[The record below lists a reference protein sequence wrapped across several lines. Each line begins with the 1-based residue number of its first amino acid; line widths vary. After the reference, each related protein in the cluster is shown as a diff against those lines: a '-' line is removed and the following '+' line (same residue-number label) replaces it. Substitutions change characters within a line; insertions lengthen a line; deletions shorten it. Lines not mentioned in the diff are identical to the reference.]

1 MEALGA
7 ILELSSFF
15 VFLWAVVGLFSPQQA
30 KLSGRVQAVG
40 LLAVSAFMFAVGVAF
55 QPEDP
60 PTSAG
65 RPVQTSTEQLARPEQ
80 VQEETPADRPTQTNT
95 EQLARPEQVQVSG
108 VTFAE
113 VNDKFGLN
121 SNLTDLQKG
130 REWDAYEGL
139 CVEWTGELVSLS
151 EAFLSSGFT
160 IQFKHHPAT
169 FVSDVLARAP
179 ASAEE
184 ELLTWSEGSRYTYRA
199 RLVDYSGVISPITVS
214 IGCD

>member
-7 ILELSSFF
+7 ILGLSSFV
-15 VFLWAVVGLFSPQQA
+15 VFLWAAVGLFSPQRA
-30 KLSGRVQAVG
+30 KLSGRAQAVG
-40 LLAVSAFMFAVGVAF
+40 LWVVSVIMFAVGAALM
-55 QPEDP
+55 PEDP

-65 RPVQTSTEQLARPEQ
+65 RPAQTS
-80 VQEETPADRPTQTNT
+80 T

-113 VNDKFGLN
+113 VNDKFGLY
-121 SNLTDLQKG
+121 SNLTDLQKE

-151 EAFLSSGFT
+151 EAFLVSGFT
-160 IQFKHHPAT
+160 IQFKHHPET
-169 FVSDVLARAP
+169 FVSDVLAQAP

-184 ELLTWSEGSRYTYRA
+184 ELLTWSEGSHYTYRA

-214 IGCD
+214 LGCN